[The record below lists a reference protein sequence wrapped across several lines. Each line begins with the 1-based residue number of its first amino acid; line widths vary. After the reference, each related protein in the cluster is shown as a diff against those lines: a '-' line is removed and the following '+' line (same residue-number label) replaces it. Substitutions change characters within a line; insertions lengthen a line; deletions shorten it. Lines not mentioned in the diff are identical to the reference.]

1 MVSAIS
7 RICAVQRVSVR
18 YEFDSRGAPHAAVDG
33 TSCTATTQDADTV
46 SFGPPLPY
54 FGLSPPRWLVAT
66 SRRDFGSE
74 TLQDPVCLQ
83 RGIAVVE
90 LEESSLS
97 VPLRCCEFAVA
108 EDIERFVEVFQH
120 RLGALPKA
128 CLGVQ
133 PGLQDLRQPQDLPA
147 DLLDAITLLLSHV

>member
-1 MVSAIS
+1 VLSP
-7 RICAVQRVSVR
+7 
-18 YEFDSRGAPHAAVDG
+18 EFELFNACRFGTNSIREGPHAAVDG

-90 LEESSLS
+90 LEEVKSRD
-97 VPLRCCEFAVA
+97 VVY
-108 EDIERFVEVFQH
+108 
-120 RLGALPKA
+120 
-128 CLGVQ
+128 GV
-133 PGLQDLRQPQDLPA
+133 
-147 DLLDAITLLLSHV
+147 VV